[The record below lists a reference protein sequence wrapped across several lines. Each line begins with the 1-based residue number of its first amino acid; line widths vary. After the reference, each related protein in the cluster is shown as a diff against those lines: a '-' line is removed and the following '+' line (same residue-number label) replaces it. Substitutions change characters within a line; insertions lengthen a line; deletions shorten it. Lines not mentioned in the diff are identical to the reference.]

1 MIKRVLPILPIL
13 VLIACVPDISDP
25 NVQAAVINS
34 LTATAWTPT
43 PVTPSPTAEPN
54 TGRIVEILNEVIV
67 GADPLTETIVAKYSV
82 IDTQV
87 ILDVNTQQA
96 TLLRIHVNCDWV
108 YSDGCTP
115 ETTFVVLMVAFS
127 ENDKVIERIQNQ
139 IPASIQTLELVAF
152 EQMTPTSNIFISW
165 KDVWDFAQGKI
176 NGNQL
181 GSRMMRSV
189 GMP

>member
-1 MIKRVLPILPIL
+1 MFKRALSFLPVL
-13 VLIACVPDISDP
+13 VFIACAPDISDP
-25 NVQAAVINS
+25 NIQAAVINS

-54 TGRIVEILNEVIV
+54 TARIVEILNEVIV
-67 GADPLTETIVAKYSV
+67 GSDPLSETIVAKYQIIDSQIIMDNTTQLASV
-82 IDTQV
+82 
-87 ILDVNTQQA
+87 
-96 TLLRIHVNCDWV
+96 LRIHMNCDWV

-115 ETTFVVLMVAFS
+115 ESTFVILMYAFS
-127 ENDKVIERIQNQ
+127 ENDKIIERIQNQ

-152 EQMTPTSNIFISW
+152 ERMTQTSNIVIAW
-165 KDVWDFAQGKI
+165 KDVWDFALGTI

>member
-1 MIKRVLPILPIL
+1 MFKRALSFLPVL
-13 VLIACVPDISDP
+13 VLIACAPDISDP
-25 NVQAAVINS
+25 NIQAAVIGS

-67 GADPLTETIVAKYSV
+67 GADPLSETIVAKYQI
-82 IDTQV
+82 IDAQV
-87 ILDVNTQQA
+87 IMDNTTQLA
-96 TLLRIHVNCDWV
+96 SVLRIHMNCDWV

-115 ETTFVVLMVAFS
+115 ESTFVILMVAFS
-127 ENDKVIERIQNQ
+127 ENDKIIERIQNQ
-139 IPASIQTLELVAF
+139 IPASVQTLELIAF
-152 EQMTPTSNIFISW
+152 ERMTPTSNILIAW
-165 KDVWDFAQGKI
+165 KDVWDFALGKI

-181 GSRMMRSV
+181 GSRILRSV